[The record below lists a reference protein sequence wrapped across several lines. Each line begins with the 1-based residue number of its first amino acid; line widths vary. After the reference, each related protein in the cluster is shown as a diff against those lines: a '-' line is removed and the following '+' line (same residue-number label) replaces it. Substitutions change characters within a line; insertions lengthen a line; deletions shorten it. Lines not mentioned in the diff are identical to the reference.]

1 MSVATLISS
10 CQRGQVG
17 VSAAWAPPQ
26 LTQLGLAALR
36 LQVLAA
42 AADAR
47 SRALTCLGD
56 VAEAAALLA
65 LEWSRSHMS
74 HTQPQAKQHDSFRRE
89 RFGESV
95 RDSLT
100 TRLVKPQSV
109 TIRGAHGPLS
119 ANYPAEVECEAVGSR
134 PAANLTWDLDG
145 VPLTSSALQDGGQPK
160 AAAND
165 ISVSV
170 VRFTPSASHN
180 GRPLRCH
187 AANPEMPDDAI
198 EDSWTLDVHYKPKVQ
213 LTLGSHP
220 RQWNIVEGHDLYL
233 ECRVDANPRIGD
245 VVWRLDG
252 KDLSPGRHVIMSNQS
267 LVLQRVH
274 RDSSGTYTCVA
285 SNRIGETESEPLEIT
300 VKHAPA
306 CNQSQTTV
314 YAASRHDEVH
324 IVCDVSAQ
332 PNDVSFKWMFNN
344 SATKHELSSFTS
356 SGGRSVLYYTA
367 RKDTDYGTFQ
377 CLANNSIGAMKTPCY
392 FQIVRAGP
400 LSSMY
405 NCIVSNVTDAG
416 MQVDC
421 QRRASLA
428 AGVNSVPPDLVA
440 AEAST
445 FRQRNSFQLE
455 IRDALLDR
463 LVFNAT
469 SEAPSF
475 AVSSLS
481 AGTEYVVAFYL
492 VNQNGKFKLV
502 QLKTSTLLA
511 SEERLRSGV
520 EQQKPCCAPLG
531 LLITAGVVLAFLLV
545 VIALLIKYRTRLKL
559 GKGSLKP
566 ESRPTTGTEEGS
578 EMVEVNPECKYVI
591 PADGPKHLS
600 SSKET
605 PLTYV

>member
-1 MSVATLISS
+1 MRQQNL
-10 CQRGQVG
+10 
-17 VSAAWAPPQ
+17 
-26 LTQLGLAALR
+26 
-36 LQVLAA
+36 
-42 AADAR
+42 
-47 SRALTCLGD
+47 ALTSL
-56 VAEAAALLA
+56 
-65 LEWSRSHMS
+65 
-74 HTQPQAKQHDSFRRE
+74 SFFFRT
-89 RFGESV
+89 S
-95 RDSLT
+95 T
-100 TRLVKPQSV
+100 TEN
-109 TIRGAHGPLS
+109 I
-119 ANYPAEVECEAVGSR
+119 
-134 PAANLTWDLDG
+134 
-145 VPLTSSALQDGGQPK
+145 
-160 AAAND
+160 
-165 ISVSV
+165 
-170 VRFTPSASHN
+170 
-180 GRPLRCH
+180 
-187 AANPEMPDDAI
+187 
-198 EDSWTLDVHYKPKVQ
+198 YKPKVQ

-274 RDSSGTYTCVA
+274 RDSSGSYTCVA

-314 YAASRHDEVH
+314 YAASRHEEVH

-332 PNDVSFKWMFNN
+332 PNDVSFKWTFNN

-405 NCIVSNVTDAG
+405 NCIVSNLTDAG

-511 SEERLRSGV
+511 SEERLRSG
-520 EQQKPCCAPLG
+520 
-531 LLITAGVVLAFLLV
+531 
-545 VIALLIKYRTRLKL
+545 
-559 GKGSLKP
+559 SLKP

-578 EMVEVNPECKYVI
+578 EMGEVNPECKYVI
-591 PADGPKHLS
+591 PADGAKQLS

-605 PLTYV
+605 PPDIRVMLLLAFVSTCFRVGNVAKS